1 MGGPRRM
8 LHVEGPS
15 TGGVILIVS
24 ELSDPTAQAVARI
37 LSLAGRTYVWSTR
50 GEYPAAASL
59 TYIVSPV
66 QPPSR
71 RWRGGGRT
79 IDLDTVRSI
88 WWRRPTRARA
98 APSIRAAEVRRYVE
112 ASADE
117 VFGAVL
123 DDLECLHVPARR
135 SIVRAAQEKVPQ
147 LTLARSLGFEVP
159 ETLMTNDPDELL
171 DFYRIHNGK
180 VVTKAAAVRVDPLVR
195 GGYCGYTRRLHP
207 RDLIAAHDVSL
218 CPVTAQ
224 VYVEKRLELRVT
236 IVGADLFAA
245 EIHSQSTRQT
255 RVDWRHYD
263 DRYTVHQAHELP
275 DPVARRCRELVD
287 RMGLVYGAIDLV
299 LTPDGRYVFLEINP
313 NGEYQWI
320 EDATGLPISDRI
332 AKLLWELQ

>member
-1 MGGPRRM
+1 MPARPRTAVDRARSAR
-8 LHVEGPS
+8 EG
-15 TGGVILIVS
+15 
-24 ELSDPTAQAVARI
+24 
-37 LSLAGRTYVWSTR
+37 
-50 GEYPAAASL
+50 AAADAGPFPGL
-59 TYIVSPV
+59 
-66 QPPSR
+66 
-71 RWRGGGRT
+71 RG
-79 IDLDTVRSI
+79 
-88 WWRRPTRARA
+88 
-98 APSIRAAEVRRYVE
+98 
-112 ASADE
+112 
-117 VFGAVL
+117 
-123 DDLECLHVPARR
+123 
-135 SIVRAAQEKVPQ
+135 
-147 LTLARSLGFEVP
+147 P

-275 DPVARRCRELVD
+275 PRRSSMR
-287 RMGLVYGAIDLV
+287 
-299 LTPDGRYVFLEINP
+299 N
-313 NGEYQWI
+313 W
-320 EDATGLPISDRI
+320 
-332 AKLLWELQ
+332 